1 MKFIDT
7 ILAQSTP
14 IGNGGIG
21 IIRISGNKSLI
32 LSKYI
37 LNKTPKN
44 RYAHFCLFKNK
55 YGITIDQGICIYYK
69 SPNSFTGEDV
79 LELQCHGGQKII
91 EIIIKN
97 ILNLKISNIR
107 LALPGEFTKRAFLNN
122 KIDLLQAESI
132 NNLIK
137 ANSEHQI
144 NILINI
150 LKGNYSKK
158 INNILNI
165 INDILIILEKEIN
178 FSENNIKNKYKLKIK
193 NKIKYINNNINI
205 LYKKFNINYI
215 YKQGIKIIIIGPPN
229 VGKSSLMNKI
239 TNYKNSIVT
248 DIPGTTRDIIKDFI
262 YINNIK
268 VEILDTAGIH
278 KTKNIIEKIGIKKI
292 FYELKTSKIIIYIEN
307 AKNNSFKNIIKNF
320 NNLFKTKKYHIII
333 IIRNKIDLTNE
344 KEKIYKIKNYFLINL
359 SIKKSIGIN
368 LLFKLIKK
376 KIKCLNNI
384 EYDFHIQEK
393 NIQFIKKTKCS
404 IKKIKTYFLNKY
416 LSWDI
421 IKYEFYSIKKYLS
434 KILGKK
440 KFTSDKIINNVFNNF
455 CIGK

>member
-7 ILAQSTP
+7 IVAQSTP
-14 IGNGGIG
+14 VGNGGIG
-21 IIRISGNKSLI
+21 IIRISGNKSFI

-44 RYAHFCLFKNK
+44 RYANFCLFKNK
-55 YGITIDQGICIYYK
+55 YGKIIDQGISIYYK
-69 SPNSFTGEDV
+69 SPNSFTGEDI
-79 LELQCHGGQKII
+79 LEIQCHGGQKII

-144 NILINI
+144 NILTNI
-150 LKGNYSKK
+150 LKGSYSKK

-165 INDILIILEKEIN
+165 INNILIILEKEIN
-178 FSENNIKNKYKLKIK
+178 FSEHNIKNKYKLKIK

-215 YKQGIKIIIIGPPN
+215 YKQGIKIIIVGPPN

-248 DIPGTTRDIIKDFI
+248 NIPGTTRDIIKDFVN
-262 YINNIK
+262 INNIK
-268 VEILDTAGIH
+268 IEILDTAGIH
-278 KTKNIIEKIGIKKI
+278 ETKNIIEKIGIKKI
-292 FYELKTSKIIIYIEN
+292 FHELKTSRIIIYIEN
-307 AKNNSFKNIIKNF
+307 AENNSFKNIIKNF
-320 NNLFKTKKYHIII
+320 NNLFKTKKYHTIIL
-333 IIRNKIDLTNE
+333 IRNKIDLTNE

-393 NIQFIKKTKCS
+393 NIQLIKKTKYS
-404 IKKIKTYFLNKY
+404 IKKIKKYFSNKY
-416 LSWDI
+416 LSLDI
-421 IKYEFYSIKKYLS
+421 IKYEFYSIIKYLS

-440 KFTSDKIINNVFNNF
+440 KFTSDKIINDVFNNF